1 MKQTGCSRVNGSGLC
16 GASSWL
22 ILMTNPVV
30 NDRAVSLRFTMCLT
44 RPISV
49 QLTFTRLLVRDITL
63 LFVFR
68 PRRSSQ
74 GRREGNGT
82 LICIVTR
89 VTHLPPEPLM
99 QWWHRGR
106 FPATLRE
113 ASEQHVGSRLDA
125 LKWASSHRVG
135 KGVAAAVIHWCWGH
149 IRIQQHELHPSDW
162 QTTELHM
169 GVRQWR
175 QELISRCANQRNQIP
190 RPWRSL

>member
-1 MKQTGCSRVNGSGLC
+1 MKQTGCSRVNGCRLC
-16 GASSWL
+16 GSSSWL

-44 RPISV
+44 QPISV

-74 GRREGNGT
+74 GRRKGNAA

-89 VTHLPPEPLM
+89 VTHPPPEPLM

-106 FPATLRE
+106 FPATLTEPSPR
-113 ASEQHVGSRLDA
+113 EQHVGSRLDT
-125 LKWASSHRVG
+125 LKWGPYHGGEGGVSRLRSSSDPDARFSEHEGHFKVTLT
-135 KGVAAAVIHWCWGH
+135 IHYW
-149 IRIQQHELHPSDW
+149 
-162 QTTELHM
+162 
-169 GVRQWR
+169 
-175 QELISRCANQRNQIP
+175 
-190 RPWRSL
+190 